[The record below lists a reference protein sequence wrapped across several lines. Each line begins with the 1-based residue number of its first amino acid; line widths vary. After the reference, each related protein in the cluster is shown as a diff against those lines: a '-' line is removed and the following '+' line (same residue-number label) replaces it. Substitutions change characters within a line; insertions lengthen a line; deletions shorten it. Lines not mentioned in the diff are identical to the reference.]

1 MEPFIPVMIAFVMI
15 IADSAAITFPPPEGD
30 RLCASY
36 CRPVKPQCPIGE
48 ALTRYEGCWSCC
60 QPLHVNSTQ
69 LVVHL
74 TSHYPIKASGEIVA
88 NLTVQQDGRYLE

>member
-1 MEPFIPVMIAFVMI
+1 MIAFVMI

-48 ALTRYEGCWSCC
+48 ALTRYEGAGAV
-60 QPLHVNSTQ
+60 VNRFM
-69 LVVHL
+69 L
-74 TSHYPIKASGEIVA
+74 IVPS
-88 NLTVQQDGRYLE
+88 